1 MKRIMKN
8 EIGQVKVVK
17 EGFSWTTLFFGALV
31 PLCRGDWKWFLI
43 MVVAGLCTMG
53 LSSLIFCFLYNKFY
67 INDLLKEGYRFE

>member
-1 MKRIMKN
+1 MKRLMKN

-17 EGFSWTTLFFGALV
+17 DGFSWTTFFFGCFV

-43 MVVAGLCTMG
+43 MIVAGIFTVG
-53 LSSLIFCFLYNKFY
+53 ISNFVFCFLYNKFY